1 MKFGHACTSLEA
13 CLAGDCPPK
22 RPITKTGAVVA
33 KRTLRLHSAVLLLII
48 KRTIDKPRTGLKDG
62 MNRELPRN
70 ALRSE
75 A

>member
-33 KRTLRLHSAVLLLII
+33 KRTLRLHSSVLLLII
-48 KRTIDKPRTGLKDG
+48 KRTIDKPQDRAKGWNEQGIT
-62 MNRELPRN
+62 
-70 ALRSE
+70 SE
-75 A
+75 CFEI